1 MLLAKTSLD
10 SLSLASSWA
19 SSDIPK
25 EYTVLQVEGI
35 SIQGCKFD
43 GARTS
48 PVESHDAVTAS
59 VPVCYMAWIPTVSS
73 SSCLAGGLHMN
84 MN

>member
-1 MLLAKTSLD
+1 MPSYNVNLAKMSLD
-10 SLSLASSWA
+10 SLSLASSWT

-25 EYTVLQVEGI
+25 EYIVLQVDGI

-48 PVESHDAVTAS
+48 PVESHDAVTAA
-59 VPVCYMAWIPTVSS
+59 VPVCYMAWIPTVSLPA
-73 SSCLAGGLHMN
+73 CLFQ
-84 MN
+84 